1 METRQWV
8 GRLVII
14 ILADW
19 QHTFYQQTLSCDYV
33 LGDNVNK
40 FINENDQDVLKEMS
54 GVITAV
60 IKPVLYRIYST
71 ILGKVPVEE
80 LFLS

>member
-1 METRQWV
+1 MTR
-8 GRLVII
+8 
-14 ILADW
+14 
-19 QHTFYQQTLSCDYV
+19 HTLYQQTLSCDFV

-54 GVITAV
+54 GVITAF
-60 IKPVLYRIYST
+60 IKPTIYGTYSA
-71 ILGKVPVEE
+71 ILGKVPMEE